1 MHMKKA
7 VAAFLSS
14 LILLTS
20 TSVGA
25 QVVDAPVVNSVI
37 YQNVETKTITSGV
50 TQDKIVRFTDQGWQ
64 TIYVL
69 KANLSNSNVHIDTL
83 ANKDT
88 IQPPQTASEHM

>member
-50 TQDKIVRFTDQGWQ
+50 TQENIVRLIGQGW
-64 TIYVL
+64 
-69 KANLSNSNVHIDTL
+69 
-83 ANKDT
+83 
-88 IQPPQTASEHM
+88 